1 MAPRWHQDG
10 PKTAPSGPKCPQDG
24 PKTPQGGSKTAPSG
38 PKMAPRWP
46 QDGPKTAQEAPR
58 APKRPPRGP
67 QERPRG
73 PKEAPK
79 RPPRGRQEASQLAY
93 IFIQSALTAQV
104 CITLPSTIIS
114 SHSLRIAPLRI
125 VWRKTIIA
133 HIFIITSMTIANRTS
148 ARTMQYG
155 SPRISTRA
163 HSTQTVY
170 TDD

>member
-1 MAPRWHQDG
+1 MAPRAH
-10 PKTAPSGPKCPQDG
+10 KEAPRRPQV
-24 PKTPQGGSKTAPSG
+24 
-38 PKMAPRWP
+38 APRWP
-46 QDGPKTAQEAPR
+46 QDPPRRLQDGPKWPQDGSKMAPR
-58 APKRPPRGP
+58 RPQDGPRGSKSP
-67 QERPRG
+67 Q
-73 PKEAPK
+73 EAPK

-148 ARTMQYG
+148 ARTTQYG